1 MAPRHISFLSFCAA
15 NVFIDFESLYNLALD
30 RYPVHAFLHTY
41 VGAFLVAIA
50 VPALYLAARWVD
62 GRVRL
67 PDLLGWRKLS
77 LPQVALGAALGA
89 YSHIALD
96 SVMHHDIQPLA
107 PFSPHNALLEV
118 VSLSTLHIAC
128 VVLGILGLASVGAR
142 RLAARGNR
150 ADQLNR

>member
-30 RYPVHAFLHTY
+30 RYPVHAFFHTY
-41 VGAFLVAIA
+41 VGASLVAIA
-50 VPALYLAARWVD
+50 VPALYLAARWLA

-67 PDLLGWRKLS
+67 PDLLGWRELS

-142 RLAARGNR
+142 RLADRGNR
-150 ADQLNR
+150 ASHLNR